1 MMTMIV
7 LLINN
12 YKDYVRWGIE
22 LTMRMIMMAK
32 ITKSKM
38 ITTMRTKAAMKILTT
53 MMMKSH
59 VRPKENV
66 INNRG

>member
-12 YKDYVRWGIE
+12 YKDYLRWRIE
-22 LTMRMIMMAK
+22 LTMRMRMMAK
-32 ITKSKM
+32 ITKTKI
-38 ITTMRTKAAMKILTT
+38 ITTMRTKGAMTIMTS
-53 MMMKSH
+53 MMMKNH